1 VKPTRSAKSTETKRR
16 STPVAAG
23 AAAARAFPHSP
34 QKRSSGSFAAPQVGH
49 AIASGEPHS
58 AQNFR
63 PDRFSR
69 PHDRQVT
76 PPSTAAMAQSIG
88 SGRTAAKLR

>member
-1 VKPTRSAKSTETKRR
+1 VKPTRSAKRTETKRR

-23 AAAARAFPHSP
+23 DATRALPHSP

-63 PDRFSR
+63 PARFNR

-76 PPSTAAMAQSIG
+76 PSTAAMRRA
-88 SGRTAAKLR
+88 